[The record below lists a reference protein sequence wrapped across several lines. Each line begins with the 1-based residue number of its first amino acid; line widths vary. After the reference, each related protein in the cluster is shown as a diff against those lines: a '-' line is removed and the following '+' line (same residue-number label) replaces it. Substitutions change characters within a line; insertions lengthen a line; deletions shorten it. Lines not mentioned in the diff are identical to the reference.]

1 MKGKIDKIFVYGTL
15 EKTEF
20 FSYLIS
26 IGEIKYVGS
35 GKIRAKLYDLGEYPG
50 AVEHKGSHVYGRVYE
65 AQNID
70 KVLPL
75 LDEYEEFYPDRPE
88 NSLFIRKVMKVIME
102 NGESLEAFVYIYN
115 RSVKGMKTIP
125 TGIWER

>member
-1 MKGKIDKIFVYGTL
+1 LREKINKIFVYGTL

-20 FSYLIS
+20 FIDLIS
-26 IGEIKYVGS
+26 AGEIRYVGS

-50 AVEHKGSHVYGRVYE
+50 AVEHKESYVYGRVYE

-75 LDEYEEFYPDRPE
+75 FDKYEEFYPDNLE
-88 NSLFIRKVMKVIME
+88 SSLFVRKVVRVTME
-102 NGESLEAFVYIYN
+102 NGESLKAFVTFTAKN
-115 RSVKGMKTIP
+115 VSF
-125 TGIWER
+125 